1 MTPGLTEILLLIF
14 CLLIPIILTVAIFIQ
29 AMKRRTLGYGMLL
42 ASVLLILVL
51 LMIVASGAFFDPI
64 YLYLIIIFL
73 GLGGIIRILI
83 ERGNSNQQSTVMV
96 QQVPL
101 IHSEIQESQN
111 PQAQN
116 IYNINVQ
123 NIQDSVVMQDDA
135 ERN

>member
-14 CLLIPIILTVAIFIQ
+14 CLLIPIILIFIQ

-73 GLGGIIRILI
+73 GVGGIIRILI